1 MSDEL
6 HIVSLIVH
14 SMPASVASVSALIT
28 TLPEARIHGSEAN
41 GKLVVTLEAMSSA
54 EILDQIAIIQRSDG
68 VINVAMVYQHIES
81 LESLNA
87 EINHADYTT

>member
-28 TLPEARIHGSEAN
+28 TLPEARIHGSQAN

-54 EILDQIAIIQRSDG
+54 EILDQIAIIQCSDG

>member
-1 MSDEL
+1 MNDEL

-14 SMPASVASVSALIT
+14 SMPRSIASVSALIN
-28 TLPEARIHGSEAN
+28 TLPEARIHGSQDN